1 MSRKLMIALA
11 AAGMLAPSPGFA
23 YTCWNPAI
31 CKAVCGAETC
41 AEATQRNYQAVARFS
56 ERELQRELRSA
67 PRKSAVADVLRAVM
81 SERSSPGGGDS
92 SAATGQLRMSD
103 QSSARKGYTC
113 WNPAICIAVCGKKT
127 C

>member
-1 MSRKLMIALA
+1 MYRKPELLLALA
-11 AAGMLAPSPGFA
+11 LVAGAMLTPSQAVA

-41 AEATQRNYQAVARFS
+41 AEATKRNYKPVARFS
-56 ERELQRELRSA
+56 DSDLQRELRSA
-67 PRKSAVADVLRAVM
+67 PRESAVADVLRAVM
-81 SERSSPGGGDS
+81 STETTSR
-92 SAATGQLRMSD
+92 A
-103 QSSARKGYTC
+103 GYTC